1 MVTVTQSGYSK
12 VTARR
17 RTIGCP
23 RAQTPG
29 QGPELGHCSGVSRWV
44 RYGSSLER
52 YYGVS
57 LLLPPT
63 MSGPSPSAPFGEKLY
78 EGKAKI
84 IYATDDP
91 AVLLT
96 YFKDDATAF
105 NAQKRGQIVD
115 KGPINCAISTYLFRQ
130 LEAAGIATHWLET
143 TGDRTMRVK
152 ALQIIPLEVVV
163 RNLAAG
169 SLCKQT
175 GLPLGQRLDP
185 PLVEFYYKNDDLGDP
200 LLTGDRIRAMAIAS
214 EEQIATLRRLA
225 LNINQILTD
234 FFTGCAITL
243 VDFKLEFGLDAHQQ
257 ILLGDE
263 ISPDTC
269 RLWDQSTDDETQRVL
284 DKDRFRQDLG
294 QVEAA
299 YQRVLEKVAA
309 QSTKN

>member
-1 MVTVTQSGYSK
+1 MATG
-12 VTARR
+12 A
-17 RTIGCP
+17 
-23 RAQTPG
+23 
-29 QGPELGHCSGVSRWV
+29 
-44 RYGSSLER
+44 
-52 YYGVS
+52 
-57 LLLPPT
+57 
-63 MSGPSPSAPFGEKLY
+63 KLY

-91 AVLLT
+91 AVLVT

-115 KGPINCAISTYLFRQ
+115 KGRINCAISTYLFQR
-130 LEAAGIATHWLET
+130 LEAAGVATHWLET
-143 TGDRTMRVK
+143 VSDREMTVK

-163 RNLAAG
+163 RNVAAG

-214 EEQIATLRRLA
+214 EEQIDTLRRLA

-234 FFTGCAITL
+234 FFMGCAITL
-243 VDFKLEFGLDAHQQ
+243 VDFKLEFGLDGQQQ

-269 RLWDQSTDDETQRVL
+269 RLWDQATDDEAQRVL

-299 YQRVLEKVAA
+299 YQRVLDMVAA
-309 QSTKN
+309 QSAKN